1 MGILTDTVVL
11 EIVKSYE
18 GDNVHYGRRMVQRT
32 YIFNILG
39 KDKNN
44 SLQARIDVY
53 YLMYVLS
60 KVLCVY
66 HLVYIPSVHK
76 V

>member
-1 MGILTDTVVL
+1 
-11 EIVKSYE
+11 
-18 GDNVHYGRRMVQRT
+18 MVQRT

-53 YLMYVLS
+53 YLIYVLS
-60 KVLCVY
+60 RYRRPQKKKNMPKISHYNTVY
-66 HLVYIPSVHK
+66 LLRYTHP
-76 V
+76 

>member
-1 MGILTDTVVL
+1 
-11 EIVKSYE
+11 
-18 GDNVHYGRRMVQRT
+18 MVQRT

-53 YLMYVLS
+53 YLIYVLS
-60 KVLCVY
+60 RYRRPQKKKICRRFRIITPFTY
-66 HLVYIPSVHK
+66 
-76 V
+76 

>member
-1 MGILTDTVVL
+1 
-11 EIVKSYE
+11 
-18 GDNVHYGRRMVQRT
+18 MVQRT

-53 YLMYVLS
+53 YLIYVLS
-60 KVLCVY
+60 RYRRPQKKKSMPKISHYNTVY
-66 HLVYIPSVHK
+66 LLRYTHP
-76 V
+76 

>member
-1 MGILTDTVVL
+1 
-11 EIVKSYE
+11 
-18 GDNVHYGRRMVQRT
+18 MVQRT

-53 YLMYVLS
+53 YLIYVLS
-60 KVLCVY
+60 RYRRPQKKKKYAEDFAL
-66 HLVYIPSVHK
+66 
-76 V
+76 